1 MREYDPELAALCE
14 EVFGDRAWRYQKP
27 KDRAPK
33 DRAHLE
39 GYDLLR
45 APRFRWPEGL
55 EEWYRDYMRKKRR
68 RD

>member
-1 MREYDPELAALCE
+1 MGPVWAALL
-14 EVFGDRAWRYQKP
+14 FLSLSGQLAGLIIFDAFMRAT
-27 KDRAPK
+27 DHEL
-33 DRAHLE
+33 DV
-39 GYDLLR
+39 DR